1 MKVILLSDVKG
12 TGKKDQILEVSDGYA
27 RNFLLP
33 RKLAR
38 EATNEALNAIDTAK
52 RAAKHRDDVK
62 REQAEQQAR
71 ELKGKVVIVKMRA
84 GENGKLYGSVT
95 NELIADAMLAQH
107 GVEVDKRRIE
117 PEECGW
123 RPRSVSITPRKASF
137 VRPCASRCWVASTMA
152 LTLSIRT

>member
-107 GVEVDKRRIE
+107 GV
-117 PEECGW
+117 
-123 RPRSVSITPRKASF
+123 
-137 VRPCASRCWVASTMA
+137 
-152 LTLSIRT
+152 

>member
-52 RAAKHRDDVK
+52 RAAKHRGDVK
-62 REQAEQQAR
+62 REQAVQQAR
-71 ELKGKVVIVKMRA
+71 EL
-84 GENGKLYGSVT
+84 
-95 NELIADAMLAQH
+95 
-107 GVEVDKRRIE
+107 
-117 PEECGW
+117 
-123 RPRSVSITPRKASF
+123 
-137 VRPCASRCWVASTMA
+137 
-152 LTLSIRT
+152 

>member
-95 NELIADAMLAQH
+95 NELIADAMLT
-107 GVEVDKRRIE
+107 IFFL
-117 PEECGW
+117 P
-123 RPRSVSITPRKASF
+123 F
-137 VRPCASRCWVASTMA
+137 
-152 LTLSIRT
+152 

>member
-71 ELKGKVVIVKMRA
+71 ELKGK
-84 GENGKLYGSVT
+84 S
-95 NELIADAMLAQH
+95 
-107 GVEVDKRRIE
+107 
-117 PEECGW
+117 
-123 RPRSVSITPRKASF
+123 
-137 VRPCASRCWVASTMA
+137 
-152 LTLSIRT
+152 